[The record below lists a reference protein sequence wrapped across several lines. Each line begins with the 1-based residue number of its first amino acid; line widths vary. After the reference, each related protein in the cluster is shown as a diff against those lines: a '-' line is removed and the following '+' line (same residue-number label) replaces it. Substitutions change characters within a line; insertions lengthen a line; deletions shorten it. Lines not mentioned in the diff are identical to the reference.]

1 MGIFINLDIDPEQC
15 LGISSCGKCLKVC
28 PVKIFDHGAEHPVSI
43 AENEDECTLCDL
55 CLNVCDPDAIKVCKL
70 YE

>member
-1 MGIFINLDIDPEQC
+1 MGLFINLEIDVERC
-15 LGISSCGKCLKVC
+15 VGISSCGKCLEVC
-28 PVKIFDHGAEHPVSI
+28 PVKILGNGAEHPVSI

-55 CLNVCDPDAIKVCKL
+55 CLVVCEPDAIRICKL